1 MSDVLDPSEG
11 GAMAEAWSSPS
22 RDPDDDTPRLECG
35 VFGVFGID
43 GASAITALGLHALQ
57 HRGQEACGIATFDG
71 QRFHTERHMGYVGD
85 GFAGSDLV
93 DRLPGQSAI
102 GHTRYSTAGGSF
114 LRNVQPMFADLEAG
128 GVALAHNG
136 NLTNFLT
143 LREQLVAEGAIFQS
157 TSDSEVILHLLARS
171 RKTRFVDRFIDALSK
186 IEGGYALVAM
196 TNKKLIGVRDPLGI
210 RPLVLGDLDGKA
222 VLASETCALDLIG
235 ARFVRDVE
243 HGEMVVIDHEG
254 IESLRPFPAAHARPC
269 IFEYVYFARP
279 DSVVDGRSIYEVRKR
294 MGRRLAQE
302 SPADVDVV
310 VPVPDSGV
318 PAALGF
324 AQEAGLPFEMGI
336 IRNHYVGRTFIQ
348 PTQGARELGVRMKLA
363 PNRSVLAGK
372 RVMLIDDSIVR
383 GTNSVR
389 VVRMVREAGAAEVHL
404 RSASPPIKW
413 PDYYGIDMPDREKLL
428 AAQKT
433 PEEIAK
439 FLDVDS
445 MGYLSVDGLYWAM
458 GVAARD
464 PARPQFTDHYFTGEY
479 PTRLLDREIAEG
491 RNDAADRQL
500 SFLVDA

>member
-1 MSDVLDPSEG
+1 MTQALDR
-11 GAMAEAWSSPS
+11 WSPPM

-35 VFGVFGID
+35 VFGVFDID
-43 GASAITALGLHALQ
+43 DAAAMTALGLHALQ
-57 HRGQEACGIATFDG
+57 HRGQEACGIASFDG
-71 QRFHTERHMGYVGD
+71 QRFHTERHMGHVGD
-85 GFAGSDLV
+85 AFGGGGLAE
-93 DRLPGQSAI
+93 RMPGRFAI

-114 LRNVQPMFADLEAG
+114 IRNVQPMFADMEAG

-143 LREQLVAEGAIFQS
+143 LREQLVSDGVIFQS
-157 TSDSEVILHLLARS
+157 TSDSEVILHLIARS
-171 RKTRFVDRFIDALSK
+171 RKSRFVDRFIEALSR
-186 IEGGYALVAM
+186 IEGGYALVAL

-222 VLASETCALDLIG
+222 VLASETCALDMIG

-243 HGEMVVIDHEG
+243 HGEMVIIDQHG
-254 IESLRPFPAAHARPC
+254 IKSLRPFPAKQARPC

-279 DSVVDGRSIYEVRKR
+279 DSVVNGRSVYDVRKR

-302 SPADVDVV
+302 APADIDVV

-324 AQEAGLPFEMGI
+324 AQEAGAPFEMGI

-363 PNRSVLAGK
+363 PNRAVLAGK
-372 RVMLIDDSIVR
+372 KVMLIDDSIVR

-404 RSASPPIKW
+404 RSASPPIQW

-428 AAQKT
+428 AANHSV
-433 PEEIAK
+433 EEIAK
-439 FLDVDS
+439 ILNVDS
-445 MGYLSVDGLYWAM
+445 MGYLSVEGLYWAM
-458 GVAARD
+458 GVGPRD
-464 PARPQFTDHYFTGEY
+464 EANPQFTDHYFTGDY

-491 RNDAADRQL
+491 RNEAVDRQL